1 METEIRVRVDPY
13 EVLDWWISKKK
24 RRITLRRTEYERQ
37 FNTLSLLF

>member
-24 RRITLRRTEYERQ
+24 KEDYFKENRI
-37 FNTLSLLF
+37 